1 MIAGFTYI
9 GVNMQEPNY
18 YCLDREITA
27 HCEGFSKYYSLE
39 NGKCLN
45 KLVGNKL
52 CRSGWEKIPS
62 PVSVQF
68 KGSGASGVYHCNSKG
83 CE

>member
-1 MIAGFTYI
+1 MGFTYV
-9 GVNMQEPNY
+9 GVNMQEPTH
-18 YCLDREITA
+18 YCEAREITA
-27 HCEGFSKYYSLE
+27 HCEGFSKYYSLD

-62 PVSVQF
+62 PVYFSS
-68 KGSGASGVYHCNSKG
+68 GSGTSGVFHCNSGG